1 MIKMARADIEA
12 VMDAAQAAF
21 ARLRPTQRIA
31 HCYAIGSRWKVYAS
45 NLRLKA
51 EEETA
56 PFRKACRWH

>member
-12 VMDAAQAAF
+12 VMDAAQEAF
-21 ARLRPTQRIA
+21 AQLRPNQRIA
-31 HCYAIGSRWKVYAS
+31 HCSAIGSRWKVYSS
-45 NLRLKA
+45 NFRLRA